1 MSYRFIKRIPIIPKL
16 IYLNITK
23 HGLSSITIG
32 IGWFSFNIGKNGIR
46 KTMGVHG
53 SGLSFRKDIK
63 YKNKKDSSIVDNN
76 NE

>member
-1 MSYRFIKRIPIIPKL
+1 MSYRFIKKIPIIPRL

-23 HGLSSITIG
+23 HGLSSITIA

-63 YKNKKDSSIVDNN
+63 YKNDKSTKTVDKI
-76 NE
+76 